1 MFVRYYGIIN
11 TENKFNAMEEEKVD
25 IKRLH
30 RKDVEELYTII
41 LAHITKAHDDFMI
54 RGKEDAF
61 EAAASRIVSMIDVIV
76 DGVAEKYE
84 KK

>member
-1 MFVRYYGIIN
+1 MG
-11 TENKFNAMEEEKVD
+11 EEKID

-30 RKDVEELYTII
+30 RKDVEELYTIV
-41 LAHITKAHDDFMI
+41 LAHMTKAHDDFMI

-61 EAAASRIVSMIDVIV
+61 EDAASKVVSMIDVIV